1 MSYFE
6 EKVKRYYKLFKKNQ
20 PILKT
25 YAVVEK
31 DGRFLVL
38 STPQGKDKY
47 CLAGGSVDKGE
58 TTQTAI
64 VRELK
69 EELNVNA
76 QVVKSLGFIKY
87 TSHWNYKGTE
97 FDINNVAEIFYT
109 KFVGH
114 TNGTQ
119 VGLDGEFKPDVSVLE
134 ISKQEMIENV
144 AEFTK
149 FGIKLD

>member
-1 MSYFE
+1 MKMDENQLLLSIE
-6 EKVKRYYKLFKKNQ
+6 ELYKDNNYQ
-20 PILKT
+20 ECLKT
-25 YAVVEK
+25 IEENEDVITK
-31 DGRFLVL
+31 
-38 STPQGKDKY
+38 KY
-47 CLAGGSVDKGE
+47 YEIIPFKINCLIKLNKLIDALL
-58 TTQTAI
+58 I
-64 VRELK
+64 IK

-87 TSHWNYKGTE
+87 TSHWNYKETE

-109 KFVGH
+109 KFVGY